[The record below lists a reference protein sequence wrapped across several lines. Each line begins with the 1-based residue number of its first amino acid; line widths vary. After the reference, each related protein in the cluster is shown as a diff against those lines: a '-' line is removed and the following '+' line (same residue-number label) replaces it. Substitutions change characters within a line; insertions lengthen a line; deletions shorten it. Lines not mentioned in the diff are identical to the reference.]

1 MNEQIASTFCGQ
13 RRFFQTFGYVV
24 FPQLFT
30 PNEVEHYARALM
42 RVVRHLGGRATT
54 NGTGS
59 QYMESF
65 IEQDPD
71 VFYPLLDDDRL
82 LNVVDGLL
90 GAVSLYIGNAG
101 GLVAG
106 DSAWHTDVAGILHTY
121 STMKTVFHCDPVS
134 KGEGCL
140 SLIAA
145 SHIPDYSR
153 DLNQA
158 IRDGVL
164 DIHSPDL
171 PGRVDI
177 GSAPGDVIAV
187 DQRLWKSSWGG
198 ASGGCRMF
206 ALDWA
211 AYPQPGWEEIFLG
224 GYRYYRRDIPNKQ
237 VFTDRLLATAG
248 PRRKQKIAKMYDII
262 AVAER
267 ATGNRFDR
275 K

>member
-1 MNEQIASTFCGQ
+1 MNQQIASTFARQ
-13 RRFFQTFGYVV
+13 RLFFETFGYVV

-30 PNEVEHYARALM
+30 PNEVEHYAQALM
-42 RVVRHLGGRATT
+42 RVVAHLPGRAGA

-90 GAVSLYIGNAG
+90 GADSLYIGNGG

-106 DSAWHTDVAGILHTY
+106 DSAWHTEVAGILHTY
-121 STMKTVFHCDPVS
+121 STMKTLFYCDPLPQ
-134 KGEGCL
+134 GEGCL
-140 SLIAA
+140 SIVAT
-145 SHIPDYSR
+145 SHIPEYSR

-158 IRDGVL
+158 VRDGVL
-164 DIHSPDL
+164 DIDSPDL

-198 ASGGCRMF
+198 ASEGCRIF

-211 AYPQPGWEEIFLG
+211 AHPQPGWEETFLG
-224 GYRYYRRDIPNKQ
+224 GYRYYRRDILNKKI
-237 VFTDRLLATAG
+237 FTERLLATAG

-262 AVAER
+262 ADAER
-267 ATGNRFDR
+267 DTGYRFE
-275 K
+275 

>member
-1 MNEQIASTFCGQ
+1 VNEQMTSTCAGKQ
-13 RRFFQTFGYVV
+13 LFFQTFGYVV

-30 PNEVEHYARALM
+30 PNEVEHYAQALR
-42 RVVRHLGGRATT
+42 RVVRHLGGGANT
-54 NGTGS
+54 NGAGS

-90 GAVSLYIGNAG
+90 GADSLYTGNAG

-106 DSAWHTDVAGILHTY
+106 ARAWHTDVAGILHTY
-121 STMKTVFHCDPVS
+121 STMKTVFYCDPVS

-140 SLIAA
+140 SIIAT
-145 SHIPDYSR
+145 SHIPEYSR

-158 IRDGVL
+158 TRDGAL

-198 ASGGCRMF
+198 ASEGCRMF

-224 GYRYYRRDIPNKQ
+224 GYRYYRRDILNKQ

-262 AVAER
+262 ADAER
-267 ATGNRFDR
+267 DTGYRFE
-275 K
+275 